1 MTITAKDEFY
11 VKSFLHFILNKVS
24 HSRRFCCLRLLVCRH
39 QNFSQF
45 WVCCHNLWFATQ
57 ILNFFC
63 KLSVCLFFKGAVAQ
77 RTDNKRLRKSKNK
90 ADKSHPI
97 SPASYETDV
106 VLMVFSKMFI
116 LYKWWEDRIN
126 PFFKLKTE
134 NIHSEEC
141 MERNFYEWRN
151 HPTRHKN
158 CYETM
163 FVMKQC
169 CYETKFVMKQCCY
182 ETMLLWNN
190 VRRDFMKQGVLKLSS

>member
-57 ILNFFC
+57 ILNFYC

-90 ADKSHPI
+90 ADKSQ
-97 SPASYETDV
+97 
-106 VLMVFSKMFI
+106 
-116 LYKWWEDRIN
+116 
-126 PFFKLKTE
+126 

-151 HPTRHKN
+151 HPTKHKN